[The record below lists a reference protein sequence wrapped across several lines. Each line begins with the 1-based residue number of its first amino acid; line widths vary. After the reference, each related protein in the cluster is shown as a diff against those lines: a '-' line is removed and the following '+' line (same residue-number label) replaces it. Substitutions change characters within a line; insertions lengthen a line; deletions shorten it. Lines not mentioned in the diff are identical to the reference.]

1 MSIIFAGSMPYEFV
15 NVPALVTSGAV
26 YDPTHVEGAISKTAE
41 GDQALARLFKNPT
54 AQEVWV
60 HVKVFLGLALPE
72 AGTSPFT
79 IFGLNNASQ
88 TRLCG
93 LVGNWGALNL
103 YSGSTNIDIAPF
115 VTRGVLCDMD
125 LHMFQSG
132 SLRIVELYINGSLT
146 ATVRSTIA
154 WSVPDTVVMSG
165 LSNSANYYS
174 ELIVTEGSVPTIGMR
189 LHSKRPDASL
199 PGLNTFDVG
208 FWGSLANG
216 SMTDG
221 VVTTNEGARVTGGF
235 QAYTGPATP
244 LGIRGI
250 VQSGRYLK
258 NGTLLNLK
266 GQLRIND
273 VNYDTPDYEF
283 DDGNRLL
290 SVWERNPVTN
300 APFVV
305 GDFAGLQGG
314 FYTDL

>member
-1 MSIIFAGSMPYEFV
+1 MSVIFAGSMPYEFV
-15 NVPALVTSGAV
+15 NVSALVTSGAV

-41 GDQALARLFKNPT
+41 MDQALARLFKAPT
-54 AQEVWV
+54 AQEIWV
-60 HVKVFLGLALPE
+60 HAKVFLGSALPG
-72 AGTSPFT
+72 ASSYSANVFT
-79 IFGLNNASQ
+79 VQNASQ

-93 LVGNWGALNL
+93 ISCSWNAIALN
-103 YSGSTNIDIAPF
+103 SGTSSIDITSFIA
-115 VTRGVLCDMD
+115 RGVLQDLD

-132 SLRIVELYINGSLT
+132 SLRIVELYVNGSLA
-146 ATVRSTIA
+146 ATVRSTTI
-154 WSVPDTVVMSG
+154 WSVPDTIIMSG
-165 LSNSANYYS
+165 VINSACYYS
-174 ELIVTEGSVPTIGMR
+174 ELVVTEGNVPTIGMR

-199 PGLNTFDVG
+199 PGLNTFDAG